1 MTTIKSHEN
10 VGMSTYLY
18 RTGRWAFLRR
28 RYVLGFWVVVA
39 IGMVAFSV
47 VAGGKTVDDY
57 TVPGQSK
64 EAAELLKERLPAY
77 SGGQTLV
84 VFAAKGPH
92 RVTDGQHRAAI
103 EDSVRNLMGSQQV
116 AVVADP
122 FQTKAI
128 SPDGRVALAS
138 VHWKVAAGRVDGAA
152 LNGLKDAAKLAI
164 KAGLQV
170 EFGGEVYPG
179 SRLEVSETPEIIGIA
194 IGFIILLVTFGAL
207 VAAGLP
213 ILTAIIGVL
222 ISLMGIT
229 ALTTVTDIASPT
241 ISLALMLGLACG
253 IDYALFILS
262 RYRTYLM
269 QNIEAE
275 EAASLAVGTAG
286 SSVVFAALT
295 VIVALCGLAVV
306 GVSFLTVMGLC
317 AAAAVLVALLV
328 AITLLPALLGFAGD
342 KVTKFLTPIF
352 HPDRP
357 ERVALIAATEPH
369 RTMGAAWARFVV
381 RFRIPLLILG
391 IAVMAVIALPASQMT
406 LGLPSG
412 KDQPA
417 GNTAHKAYD
426 LVERSFGAGFNGPLV
441 LVVDNSRAGDPRQA
455 VGAIAAT
462 LQRDPGVAAV
472 SPGPSGNGVAV
483 LQVIPKTGP
492 DASATSDLVHRI
504 RDNHDIENSSHTA
517 ILVGG
522 LTAQNMDTSDRL
534 ADALP
539 MFSVVVAGLA
549 LILLTIAFRAV
560 AVPITSIIGFMLSV
574 LAAFGAQV
582 AVFQWGWLADLLKV
596 TPGQT
601 VSFLPIIV
609 LAVIFGLS
617 SDYEVFVVSRIKE
630 VFTKTD
636 EAVGAVERGTGLS
649 ARVVTAALVMFFVF
663 VAFISTTDPVVKAIA
678 FSLAVGVFLDAF
690 VVRLTLVPAIMA
702 VTGNKFWSR
711 SKWFDRYVPDL
722 DIEGERLER
731 RHAV

>member
-10 VGMSTYLY
+10 VGMSTHLY
-18 RTGRWAFLRR
+18 RMGRWAFLRR
-28 RYVLGFWVVVA
+28 RYVVGFWVAAA
-39 IGMVAFSV
+39 IGMVALSV

-64 EAAELLKERLPAY
+64 EAAQLLKEKIPAY

-84 VFAAKGPH
+84 VFAAKDPH
-92 RVTDGQHRAAI
+92 RVTDGQARAAI
-103 EDSVRNLMGSQQV
+103 EDSVRNLMGSRQV
-116 AVVADP
+116 TTVANP

-128 SPDGRVALAS
+128 SPDGRVALAP
-138 VHWKVAAGRVDGAA
+138 VQWKVAAGRVDDSA
-152 LNGLKDAAKLAI
+152 LNGLKDAVRPAI
-164 KAGLQV
+164 NAGLQV

-179 SRLEVSETPEIIGIA
+179 SRLEVSETPEIIGIVV
-194 IGFIILLVTFGAL
+194 GFIILLVTFGAL

-213 ILTAIIGVL
+213 IVTAIIGVL

-229 ALTTVTDIASPT
+229 ALTAVTDIASPT

-262 RYRTYLM
+262 RYRTYLL

-275 EAASLAVGTAG
+275 EAAALAVGTAG

-317 AAAAVLVALLV
+317 AAAAVLIALLV

-342 KVTKFLTPIF
+342 KVTNFLTPILN
-352 HPDRP
+352 PDRP

-412 KDQPA
+412 KDRPA

-426 LVERSFGAGFNGPLV
+426 LVERSFGPGFNAPLA
-441 LVVDNSRAGDPRQA
+441 LVVDTSA

-472 SPGPSGNGVAV
+472 CPGPSGNGVAV

-504 RDNHDIENSSHTA
+504 RENRDIENSSHTR

-522 LTAQNMDTSDRL
+522 LTAQNMDTSHRL
-534 ADALP
+534 ANALP
-539 MFSVVVAGLA
+539 VFFVVVAGLA

-630 VFTKTD
+630 VFTKTND
-636 EAVGAVERGTGLS
+636 AVGAVERGTGLS
-649 ARVVTAALVMFFVF
+649 ARVVTAAALVMFFVF

-702 VTGNKFWSR
+702 VIGNKFWFR

-722 DIEGERLER
+722 DIEGEQLEQ

>member
-18 RTGRWAFLRR
+18 RMGRWAFLSRR
-28 RYVLGFWVVVA
+28 CVVGFWVVVA
-39 IGMVAFSV
+39 IGMVALSV

-64 EAAELLKERLPAY
+64 EAAQLLKEKLPAY

-84 VFAAKGPH
+84 VFAAKDPH
-92 RVTDGQHRAAI
+92 RVTDGQAGAAI
-103 EDSVRNLMGSQQV
+103 EDSVRNLMASRQV

-122 FQTKAI
+122 RQTKAI
-128 SPDGRVALAS
+128 SPDGRVALAP
-138 VHWKVAAGRVDGAA
+138 VQWKVAAGRVDDSA
-152 LNGLKDAAKLAI
+152 LNDLKDAVRPAI
-164 KAGLQV
+164 NAGLQV

-179 SRLEVSETPEIIGIA
+179 SRLEVSETPEIIGIVV
-194 IGFIILLVTFGAL
+194 GFIILLVTFGAL

-213 ILTAIIGVL
+213 IVTAIIGVV

-229 ALTTVTDIASPT
+229 ALTAVTDIASPT

-262 RYRTYLM
+262 RYRTYLL

-275 EAASLAVGTAG
+275 EAAALAVGTAG

-317 AAAAVLVALLV
+317 AAAAVLIALLV

-342 KVTKFLTPIF
+342 KVTNFLTPILN
-352 HPDRP
+352 PDRP

-412 KDQPA
+412 KDRPA
-417 GNTAHKAYD
+417 GNTAHKAYG
-426 LVERSFGAGFNGPLV
+426 LVERSFGPGFNAPLA
-441 LVVDNSRAGDPRQA
+441 LVVDTSA

-504 RDNHDIENSSHTA
+504 RENRDIENSSHTR

-522 LTAQNMDTSDRL
+522 LTAQNMDTSHRL
-534 ADALP
+534 ANALP
-539 MFSVVVAGLA
+539 VFFVVVAGLA
-549 LILLTIAFRAV
+549 LILLTIAFRAA

-630 VFTKTD
+630 VFTKTND
-636 EAVGAVERGTGLS
+636 AVSAVERGTGLS
-649 ARVVTAALVMFFVF
+649 ARVVTAAALVMFFVF

-702 VTGNKFWSR
+702 VIGNKFWFR

-722 DIEGERLER
+722 DIEGEQLEQ

>member
-1 MTTIKSHEN
+1 VTTIKSHEN

-18 RTGRWAFLRR
+18 RMGRWAFLRR
-28 RYVLGFWVVVA
+28 RYVVGFWVVVA
-39 IGMVAFSV
+39 IGMVALSV

-64 EAAELLKERLPAY
+64 EAAQLLKDKLPAY

-84 VFAAKGPH
+84 VFAAKDPH
-92 RVTDGQHRAAI
+92 RVTDGRARAAI
-103 EDSVRNLMGSQQV
+103 EDSVRNLMGSRQV
-116 AVVADP
+116 TIVANP
-122 FQTKAI
+122 LQTKAI
-128 SPDGRVALAS
+128 SPDGRVALAP
-138 VHWKVAAGRVDGAA
+138 VQWTVAAGRVDDSA
-152 LNGLKDAAKLAI
+152 LNGLKDAVRPAI
-164 KAGLQV
+164 NAGLQV

-179 SRLEVSETPEIIGIA
+179 SRLEVSETPEIVGIVV
-194 IGFIILLVTFGAL
+194 GFMILLVTFGAL

-213 ILTAIIGVL
+213 IVTAIIGVL

-229 ALTTVTDIASPT
+229 ALTAVTDIASPT

-262 RYRTYLM
+262 RYRTYLL

-275 EAASLAVGTAG
+275 EAAALAVGTAG

-317 AAAAVLVALLV
+317 AAGAVLIALLV

-342 KVTKFLTPIF
+342 KVTNFLTPILN
-352 HPDRP
+352 PDRP
-357 ERVALIAATEPH
+357 ERVALIAATAPH

-412 KDQPA
+412 KDRPA

-426 LVERSFGAGFNGPLV
+426 LVERSFGPGFNAPLA
-441 LVVDNSRAGDPRQA
+441 LVVDTSA
-455 VGAIAAT
+455 VGVIAAT

-504 RDNHDIENSSHTA
+504 RDHRDIENSSHTR

-522 LTAQNMDTSDRL
+522 LTAQNMDTSHRL
-534 ADALP
+534 ANALP
-539 MFSVVVAGLA
+539 VFFVVVAGLA

-582 AVFQWGWLADLLKV
+582 TVFQWGWLADLLKV

-630 VFTKTD
+630 VFTKTND
-636 EAVGAVERGTGLS
+636 AVGAVERGTGLS
-649 ARVVTAALVMFFVF
+649 ARVVTAAALVMFFVF

-702 VTGNKFWSR
+702 VIGNKFWFR

-722 DIEGERLER
+722 DIEGEQLEQ
-731 RHAV
+731 RHAI